1 MNEYYNKH
9 FITTDAEGRVTDG
22 WSEGPNPGRDISGAV
37 LLTDQGGY
45 QFRLAP
51 DGEENPSLLTEDGI
65 PLYRWDGERVVRRS
79 EEEVQAD
86 RAALPAPAPSEQERL
101 RADVDFL
108 AAMQGVTL

>member
-45 QFRLAP
+45 QFRLTP
-51 DGEENPSLLTEDGI
+51 GGEENPPLYTEDGI

-86 RAALPAPAPSEQERL
+86 RAAIPVPAPSEQERL

-108 AAMQGVTL
+108 AAMQGVAL